1 MPPTRGG
8 KANTEN
14 LVCKGAGPQCPSKPA
29 LAPSTLTDSQTA
41 SRGRCGMGGLGWRC
55 CRPPAFH
62 PRLVPWPL
70 QQKPSPLSVT
80 DPCPTE
86 VTTATTTDDFQGLW
100 RGQPGTDTSSG
111 KIPRLAR
118 DDLARNPPGRGL
130 AIGLMASAQFCNQ
143 VQLHCLLQK
152 PGSLSKPGT
161 NSLCPRSK
169 PHPVFTIGQTV
180 TWESLH
186 LPAHGW
192 TGCCQPQGQ
201 KAVHQRVMS
210 PMDTRRL
217 VTESPRQSRQPVPR
231 APGPSPP

>member
-29 LAPSTLTDSQTA
+29 LVPSTLTDSQTA
-41 SRGRCGMGGLGWRC
+41 SRGRCGMGGLSWHC
-55 CRPPAFH
+55 CCPPAFH

-70 QQKPSPLSVT
+70 RQEPSPLSVT
-80 DPCPTE
+80 DTWPTE

-118 DDLARNPPGRGL
+118 DDLARKPPGRGL
-130 AIGLMASAQFCNQ
+130 AIGLTASGQFCNL
-143 VQLHCLLQK
+143 VQFHCLLQK

-161 NSLCPRSK
+161 KLTVPSEQAS
-169 PHPVFTIGQTV
+169 PH
-180 TWESLH
+180 LH
-186 LPAHGW
+186 NG
-192 TGCCQPQGQ
+192 TNRGMG
-201 KAVHQRVMS
+201 
-210 PMDTRRL
+210 
-217 VTESPRQSRQPVPR
+217 E
-231 APGPSPP
+231 PSPPRSRMDRVLPTTRTKGSPPKGYEPHGHASAGN